1 MKKICSFLLV
11 TFMLLGIVSIV
22 AAAPIDELG
31 QLLYFDQY
39 LSANKNQSCASCHD
53 PNTGFVDPLDV
64 RLPGTFVSSAGS
76 DPTLFGGRNAPMA
89 AYALNS
95 PNFFFDTTDG
105 LWIGGQFWD
114 GRADDLAEQAKGPF
128 LNPVEM
134 GMPDRAAVVA
144 ALFARG
150 Q

>member
-22 AAAPIDELG
+22 SAAPIDELG

-64 RLPGTFVSSAGS
+64 RLPGTFVTSAGS

-114 GRADDLAEQAKGPF
+114 GQGR
-128 LNPVEM
+128 
-134 GMPDRAAVVA
+134 
-144 ALFARG
+144 
-150 Q
+150 